1 MNILKK
7 QIVGFLIAGVLA
19 NFVSFT
25 FYIILYKKFNLSIL
39 ISSIFD
45 QCIGVFTN
53 YLINS
58 RFVFKKSLNFKM
70 KAFYIIYYALAI
82 YVVGKIIESFTL
94 INIEY
99 RIAWFLAIFI
109 ACISNFLFIKF
120 IAFRN

>member
-39 ISSIFD
+39 ISSIFA
-45 QCIGVFTN
+45 QCLGVFTN

-70 KAFYIIYYALAI
+70 KTFYVIYYALAI
-82 YVVGKIIESFTL
+82 YVGKFIESFIS

-109 ACISNFLFIKF
+109 NSFSNFLFIKF
-120 IAFRN
+120 IAFRS